1 MTLILIFSFIHLILA
16 HNWIHSN
23 SRAIKAST
31 IQPAPPAPAKFTPHL
46 RVGQGE
52 NFGFEWA
59 TGHSNSEYFFVV
71 THAKHEDKLSKHTIN
86 NLKTYLSEAKSSDLL
101 QGNQWQKRHVSC
113 GFSNMCTNK
122 HKNTGKQY
130 LKQLQPGDELYF
142 ERPESWGDSGVAQF
156 QYKQSDLQGDKRA
169 SYTNSKWPWIEAVHH
184 FKVAQSFPR
193 EWDIANFVIDGKEGP
208 GHYLI
213 HMVWRGYRDVID
225 VDLLSGPSP
234 DIYGTSAAGDAG
246 HFNKVDH
253 CQFKTYNHKNNQ
265 CFFIEPTDRDVSQC
279 LKACKRKLGTKC
291 TGVNVVPLYNPSA
304 VAIDRVNIPWK
315 STKCDQTMA
324 SQYDEGTLVCYGLK
338 YKPAKKGGNPDV
350 GYPWTVVD
358 SDPEDPIFYST
369 CYTYQKSWSFEGFD
383 SGSAKPQSSVVSY
396 KAGDQCIS
404 CRDVDRI
411 KKLKFKEVP
420 WWKLAKECSKCS

>member
-1 MTLILIFSFIHLILA
+1 MGHCKLCDRWEGRARVLLDPYGLA
-16 HNWIHSN
+16 WISRRNW
-23 SRAIKAST
+23 
-31 IQPAPPAPAKFTPHL
+31 
-46 RVGQGE
+46 
-52 NFGFEWA
+52 
-59 TGHSNSEYFFVV
+59 
-71 THAKHEDKLSKHTIN
+71 
-86 NLKTYLSEAKSSDLL
+86 
-101 QGNQWQKRHVSC
+101 C
-113 GFSNMCTNK
+113 
-122 HKNTGKQY
+122 
-130 LKQLQPGDELYF
+130 
-142 ERPESWGDSGVAQF
+142 
-156 QYKQSDLQGDKRA
+156 
-169 SYTNSKWPWIEAVHH
+169 
-184 FKVAQSFPR
+184 
-193 EWDIANFVIDGKEGP
+193 
-208 GHYLI
+208 
-213 HMVWRGYRDVID
+213 
-225 VDLLSGPSP
+225 DLLSGPSP

-411 KKLKFKEVP
+411 KNLKFKEVP
-420 WWKLAKECSKCS
+420 WWKLAKECSKCSWTRGLLWKLSLTLSCKPNISFVSDLKCFLLWSRLSNSLFFALKRILNSLP